1 MRILIIG
8 KTSFIGQGIGA
19 WFARKQ
25 PAPAVSY
32 LSVRDEDWKE
42 QDFSAYDAVIFTAAL
57 VHRPDITDWEAY
69 QQINATLPWEFAKHV
84 KTQGVKQFVFF
95 SSVSVYQAERSL
107 PAGCI
112 ISEHTPLEPDTMYGK
127 SKLLAEQR
135 LQALAD
141 RDFHVSIIRPTF
153 VYGKGCRGRHIDVQK
168 MLATKLPV
176 LPKAFEDVKM
186 GMVYIDNLAEL
197 TWLAV
202 NSGRSGVYH
211 AQDKGPMSTYEV
223 LKTMS
228 EATGKKKR
236 SLACTWLFRPFTRL
250 SLVTR
255 LFGGSA
261 YSEETARC
269 PLGEYRVVSAKE
281 GILRTVR

>member
-1 MRILIIG
+1 MNVLIIG
-8 KTSFIGQGIGA
+8 KNSFIGQGIGA
-19 WFARKQ
+19 WFAQKQ
-25 PAPAVSY
+25 PTPTVSY
-32 LSVRDEDWKE
+32 LSVRDESWKG

-69 QQINATLPWEFAKHV
+69 RQINVTLPWEFAKHV

-95 SSVSVYQAERSL
+95 SSVSVYQANRTL
-107 PAGCI
+107 PKGFVITAD
-112 ISEHTPLEPDTMYGK
+112 TPLEPDTMYGK

-135 LQALAD
+135 LQTLAD
-141 RDFHVSIIRPTF
+141 GDFHVSVIRPTY

-168 MLATKLPV
+168 TLAAKLPL
-176 LPKAFEDVKM
+176 LPRAFAEVKM

-202 NSGRSGVYH
+202 NSGRSGIYH
-211 AQDKGPMSTYEV
+211 AQDEAPMSTYAV

-228 EATGKKKR
+228 EAAGKKR
-236 SLACTWLFRPFTRL
+236 GSLSCTWLFRPFARL
-250 SLVTR
+250 SLVVR

-281 GILRTVR
+281 GISRTVR